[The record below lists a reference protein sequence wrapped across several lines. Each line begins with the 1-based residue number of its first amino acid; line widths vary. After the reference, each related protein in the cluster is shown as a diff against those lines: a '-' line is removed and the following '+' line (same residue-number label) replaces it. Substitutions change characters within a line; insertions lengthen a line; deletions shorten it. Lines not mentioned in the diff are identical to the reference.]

1 MYATFEQWLVGEAF
15 ALFLVFARVGMVATL
30 LPGFG
35 EIYVSSRIRLM
46 LAGMMA
52 LVLSPVVGPSLPPM
66 PVSPIEFWLLL
77 TLEIGIGAF
86 IGAAARMT
94 FNALQTAGSIIGM
107 QTSLS
112 AALSFDP
119 STAQQGALTA
129 SFLGAV
135 ALIVLFAAD
144 FHHLMIRAIA
154 DSYTLFPPGQAFP
167 AGDFA
172 EAMTRLVA
180 SSFSLGVRMAAPFV
194 IFGLI
199 FFLGLGL
206 LARLMPQMQVFFVSQ
221 PAQILLGLILLA
233 GTIGA
238 MTRVFLG
245 SLENSMAIFIAPLP
259 LVP

>member
-1 MYATFEQWLVGEAF
+1 MLVAFEQWLAAEAF
-15 ALFLVFARVGMVATL
+15 AAFLVFARVGMVFTL

-35 EIYVSSRIRLM
+35 EVYVSSRIRLM
-46 LAGMMA
+46 LAGTLA
-52 LVLSPVVGPSLPPM
+52 
-66 PVSPIEFWLLL
+66 LLL
-77 TLEIGIGAF
+77 APLVRAALPELPTAPAELFLLLATELGIGAF

-94 FNALQTAGSIIGM
+94 FNALQTAGSIVGM

-135 ALIVLFAAD
+135 ALMVIFAGD

-154 DSYTLFPPGQAFP
+154 DSYSMFPPGQGFP

-172 EAMTRLVA
+172 EAMTRLVS
-180 SSFSLGVRMAAPFV
+180 SSFSLGLRMASPFI

-221 PAQILLGLILLA
+221 PAQILLGLLLLA

-238 MTRVFLG
+238 MVRVFIG
-245 SLENSMAIFIAPLP
+245 SLEDALAIFIALP
-259 LVP
+259 SVP

>member
-1 MYATFEQWLVGEAF
+1 MFTVFEQWLAAEAF
-15 ALFLVFARVGMVATL
+15 AVFLVFARVGMAAAL
-30 LPGFG
+30 LPGLG
-35 EIYVSSRIRLM
+35 EVYVSTRIRLIFAGA
-46 LAGMMA
+46 LA
-52 LVLSPVVGPSLPPM
+52 LLLSPVVRTSLPALPSA
-66 PVSPIEFWLLL
+66 PSELFLLL
-77 TLEIGIGAF
+77 ALELGIGAF
-86 IGAAARMT
+86 LGAATRMT
-94 FNALQTAGSIIGM
+94 FNALQTAGTIVGM

-112 AALSFDP
+112 AAMSFDP

-135 ALIVLFAAD
+135 ALIVIFAAD

-154 DSYTLFPPGQAFP
+154 DSYTLFPPGQVFP

-172 EAMTRLVA
+172 TAMVRLVSA
-180 SSFSLGVRMAAPFV
+180 SFSLGVRMAAPFV

-233 GTIGA
+233 ATIGA
-238 MTRVFLG
+238 MMRVFLG
-245 SLENSMAIFIAPLP
+245 SFEDSMAIFISSPSIP
-259 LVP
+259 

>member
-1 MYATFEQWLVGEAF
+1 MFTTFEQWLSAEAF
-15 ALFLVFARVGMVATL
+15 AIFLVFCRVGMAIAL
-30 LPGFG
+30 LPGLG
-35 EIYVSSRIRLM
+35 EVYVSTRIRLVF
-46 LAGMMA
+46 AGGFALIMA
-52 LVLSPVVGPSLPPM
+52 PVVRTTLPPL
-66 PVSPIEFWLLL
+66 PPAPSEFFLLL
-77 TLEIGIGAF
+77 VLEIGIGAF
-86 IGAAARMT
+86 LGAATRMT
-94 FNALQTAGSIIGM
+94 FNALQTAGSIVGM

-135 ALIVLFAAD
+135 ALIVIFTAD

-154 DSYTLFPPGQAFP
+154 DSYTLFPPGQVFP

-172 EAMTRLVA
+172 TAMTRLVS
-180 SSFSLGVRMAAPFV
+180 SSFSLGLRMAAPFL

-221 PAQILLGLILLA
+221 PAQILLGLLLLA
-233 GTIGA
+233 GTIAA
-238 MTRVFLG
+238 MMRVFLG
-245 SLENSMAIFIAPLP
+245 SFEDAMAIFIAPP
-259 LVP
+259 SVP